1 MVMKKNVI
9 EVEKSSG
16 NVFADLGLPDAK
28 DLQVKAVLAIKINDI
43 IKQRKLKQKEAAEI
57 LGVTQA
63 RVSSLNSG
71 RKLKDFS
78 IDMLMSFLTKLD
90 QDVEIVVKRK
100 PRSHSAGEILVAI

>member
-1 MVMKKNVI
+1 MAMKEKI

-28 DLQVKAVLAIKINDI
+28 DMYVKAQLAIKITGI

-57 LGVTQA
+57 LNVTQA
-63 RVSSLNSG
+63 RVSALSSG

-78 IDMLMSFLTKLD
+78 IDTLMGFLTRLD

-100 PRSHSAGEILVAI
+100 PRSHSEGEIRVAL

>member
-1 MVMKKNVI
+1 MKKKVI

-28 DLQVKAVLAIKINDI
+28 DLQVKAVLAIKINGL
-43 IKQRKLKQKEAAEI
+43 IKSRKLKQKEAAEI

-63 RVSSLNSG
+63 RVSSLNRG

-78 IDMLMSFLTKLD
+78 IETLMGFLTKLD

-100 PRSHSAGEILVAI
+100 PRSHPTGEIRVAF